1 MPTNPGDEPAAQ
13 AHALL
18 ELTQNGLV
26 WQDNLIKLVLG
37 ADVLVQNGEVA

>member
-26 WQDNLIKLVLG
+26 WQEDNVKVTAAIVEHL
-37 ADVLVQNGEVA
+37 